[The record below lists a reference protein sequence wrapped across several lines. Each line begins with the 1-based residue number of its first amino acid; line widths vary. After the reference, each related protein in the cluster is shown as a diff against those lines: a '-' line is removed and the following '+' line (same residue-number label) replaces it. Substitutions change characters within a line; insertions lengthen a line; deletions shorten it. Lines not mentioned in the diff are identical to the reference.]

1 MKQNK
6 QQKILCINYSIQ
18 YWTEAASKQYLSGP
32 PMGTGSNYKCEAL
45 INNWHIYQVDR
56 LDLVNFVD
64 MWDLKACLGKTL
76 RITL

>member
-6 QQKILCINYSIQ
+6 QQNILCINYSIQ

-32 PMGTGSNYKCEAL
+32 PREFMGPGANYKCGAL
-45 INNWHIYQVDR
+45 IYNWHIKVILVGR

-64 MWDLKACLGKTL
+64 MWD
-76 RITL
+76 